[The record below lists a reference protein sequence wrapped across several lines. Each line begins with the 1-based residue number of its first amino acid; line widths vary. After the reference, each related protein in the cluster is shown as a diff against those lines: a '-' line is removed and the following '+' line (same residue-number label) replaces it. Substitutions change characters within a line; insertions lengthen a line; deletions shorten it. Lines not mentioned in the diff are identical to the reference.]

1 MLLVSLM
8 LSRECQNRKANL
20 CERDVRICCSSEHPK
35 QRCLPRIGT
44 APAETPSSGATLHA
58 ASLPHADT
66 LFAHVSLLAHQP
78 HQAGTVG
85 DICLRSLLDGTGQ
98 GLRDGKSDV
107 DPHRLVRLP
116 YIVFGRMPLPVSIP
130 RECCQL
136 TRALLPPFQLNRG
149 RRISSTKSTCFTCS
163 RRLKKNWH

>member
-1 MLLVSLM
+1 MS
-8 LSRECQNRKANL
+8 CFGNAKAGNSNL
-20 CERDVRICCSSEHPK
+20 GERHVRSCCSFGRTTEAANDCHYLAQRLQSRRPAAQLCTQLHCPCKHPLCSHISPIRLE
-35 QRCLPRIGT
+35 Q
-44 APAETPSSGATLHA
+44 SG
-58 ASLPHADT
+58 
-66 LFAHVSLLAHQP
+66 
-78 HQAGTVG
+78 
-85 DICLRSLLDGTGQ
+85 ICLRSQLDGTGQ

-107 DPHRLVRLP
+107 DPHRFVRLP

>member
-1 MLLVSLM
+1 MS
-8 LSRECQNRKANL
+8 CFGNAKAGKANL
-20 CERDVRICCSSEHPK
+20 GERHVRSCCSFGRTTEAAILATIWHSVCRVAAR
-35 QRCLPRIGT
+35 QRNFARSFT
-44 APAETPSSGATLHA
+44 ASV
-58 ASLPHADT
+58 DT
-66 LFAHVSLLAHQP
+66 LFAHASLLAHQP